1 MLIENTLRMPYTE
14 LTVGGTVYMLRLTAL
29 SAARLEERIG
39 MSVYKA
45 VENADKV
52 SVAAELLYALIEG
65 LRPEFTKRETFEV
78 IDGFIGEG
86 GTLPELGIVIA
97 GALRNSGFFGEA
109 SPRQASSFAGCT
121 EKQ

>member
-14 LTVGGTVYMLRLTAL
+14 LTVGGAVYMLRLTAL

-97 GALRNSGFFGEA
+97 EALRNSGFFGEA
-109 SPRQASSFAGCT
+109 SPRQASSFADCT

>member
-1 MLIENTLRMPYTE
+1 MSETTLRMPYTE

-52 SVAAELLYALIEG
+52 SVTAELLYALIEG
-65 LRPEFTKRETFEV
+65 LRPEFTKRDVFGV
-78 IDGFIGEG
+78 IDSFIGEG
-86 GTLPELGIVIA
+86 GTLPALNAVISE
-97 GALRNSGFFGEA
+97 ALKNSGFFGEA
-109 SPRQASSFAGCT
+109 SPRLTSSSEDCT

>member
-1 MLIENTLRMPYTE
+1 MSETTLRMPYTE

-45 VENADKV
+45 VEGADKV

-65 LRPEFTKRETFEV
+65 LRPEFTKRDVFGV
-78 IDGFIGEG
+78 IDSFIGEG
-86 GTLPELGIVIA
+86 GTLPALTTVIA
-97 GALRNSGFFGEA
+97 EALRNSGFFGEA
-109 SPRQASSFAGCT
+109 SPRLTSSSADCT

>member
-1 MLIENTLRMPYTE
+1 MSETTLRMPYTE

-45 VENADKV
+45 VEEADKV

-65 LRPEFTKRETFEV
+65 LRPEFTKRDVFGV
-78 IDGFIGEG
+78 IDSFIGEG
-86 GTLPELGIVIA
+86 GTLPALNAVIA
-97 GALRNSGFFGEA
+97 EALRNSGFFGEA
-109 SPRQASSFAGCT
+109 SPRLTSSSADCT